1 MANPLRTRKR
11 VRALHLKRASDGS
24 AFQTCGDCGIDYA
37 VALEEMHY
45 CKFKGRVK
53 KAKLSEDSRSA
64 FCIFM
69 EEFKKLVDGKS
80 WIEIDREG
88 FQKWKNMPK
97 EERKPYEDR
106 AKELNSDYE
115 ALINRIE
122 ESWMEDD
129 EADSAEV
136 GKIDMEAEAQLQ
148 WRRWEDSESSY
159 SDYS

>member
-1 MANPLRTRKR
+1 
-11 VRALHLKRASDGS
+11 
-24 AFQTCGDCGIDYA
+24 
-37 VALEEMHY
+37 
-45 CKFKGRVK
+45 
-53 KAKLSEDSRSA
+53 
-64 FCIFM
+64 
-69 EEFKKLVDGKS
+69 
-80 WIEIDREG
+80 
-88 FQKWKNMPK
+88 MPK

>member
-1 MANPLRTRKR
+1 MD
-11 VRALHLKRASDGS
+11 ASVAVEVFVYNYFS
-24 AFQTCGDCGIDYA
+24 GDCGIDYA

-122 ESWMEDD
+122 ESWME
-129 EADSAEV
+129 
-136 GKIDMEAEAQLQ
+136 AEAQLQ